1 MLGRSAL
8 TSRPPFPP
16 LRALVDTDRHFGL
29 KPSWLTL
36 LNGHMFLTEFVSEDT
51 VNQRPIH
58 ENCFDEGGRCGGGG
72 AGGGS
77 IPSTPSL
84 SVRPRRVPWYV
95 LTLKPPP
102 LAGIVDILNVMSRP
116 FCVSSCRLYD
126 PAIYF
131 TRCGETEP
139 RAQTSFSWCRS
150 CQP

>member
-72 AGGGS
+72 RAAEVS
-77 IPSTPSL
+77 
-84 SVRPRRVPWYV
+84 
-95 LTLKPPP
+95 PPP
-102 LAGIVDILNVMSRP
+102 LPCPCAPVEYRGM
-116 FCVSSCRLYD
+116 
-126 PAIYF
+126 
-131 TRCGETEP
+131 G
-139 RAQTSFSWCRS
+139 
-150 CQP
+150 